1 MKIQWDVCIQVY
13 RQIELRMPDIV
24 VMEKNRKKCFIIDV
38 VCPVD
43 NNLILKRNE
52 KLNNY
57 SELRLEIARMGTK
70 KH

>member
-1 MKIQWDVCIQVY
+1 MKIQWDVCIQVD
-13 RQIELRMPDIV
+13 RQIEHRMPDIV